1 VPVRRED
8 LNRAILNFRSTLTDP
23 TESVKNIVESARELY
38 NWLIKPIE
46 NDLTQAQANTIIYA
60 PDGQLRYIPLAA
72 LHDGK
77 QWLVQRFNINNITA
91 ASLIDF
97 NPQSLDEFHVFA
109 GAFTTGRYSFQV
121 GMHKFDFAGL
131 PFAGKEVSEIA
142 TLIPNTTKLLDS
154 AFNREATVPNLNDY
168 NIVHLATH
176 GVFVRGQPEESFIL
190 FGDGDRATLR
200 DIETWN
206 LTADLVILSACQ
218 TGIGGQLGNGEEIL
232 GLGYQMQQAGA
243 KATIASLWTVSDE
256 GTQRLM
262 SAFYQTLQSRKTST
276 AEALRQAQLTLIN
289 DNYNQGRPYY
299 WAPFILIGNG
309 F

>member
-1 VPVRRED
+1 LT
-8 LNRAILNFRSTLTDP
+8 LNDP
-23 TESVKNIVESARELY
+23 TESVKNVVESARELY

-46 NDLTQAQANTIIYA
+46 NDLAQAEANTIIYA

-97 NPQSLDEFHVFA
+97 NPQSLDEPHIFA

-121 GMHKFDFAGL
+121 GMHKFNFAGL
-131 PFAGKEVSEIA
+131 PFAGKEVTEIA
-142 TLIPNTTKLLDS
+142 ALIPNTTKLLDS
-154 AFNREATVPNLNDY
+154 GFNRDATVHQLNDY

-176 GVFVRGQPEESFIL
+176 GVFMRGQPEESFIL

-206 LTADLVILSACQ
+206 LTADLVVLSACQ
-218 TGIGGQLGNGEEIL
+218 TAIGGQLGNGEEIL

-243 KATIASLWTVSDE
+243 EATIASLWTVNDE

-276 AEALRQAQLTLIN
+276 AEALRQAQLALIN
-289 DNYNQGRPYY
+289 GNYNQGLPYY